1 MTAGTAQNPILQIDG
16 VGVTFADLKAL
27 QDVSFN
33 VAPGEKLA
41 LLGHNGA
48 GKSTLF
54 KCVLGFLKPA
64 AGRITVAGDAP
75 GSDHARRSV
84 SYLPEQVAFPRMLT
98 GIEIITYFAKLKS
111 VDPRE
116 ALPLLD
122 LVGLSQAGRRR
133 VGDYS
138 KGMRQRLGLAQALIG
153 KPDLLLLDEPTS
165 GLDPVSRREFY
176 EIIDRVAQEGAA
188 VLLSSHALTEVEGHV
203 DRIAILSKGRLV
215 ADGNIKA
222 LAEAAQLPITI
233 RIKARE
239 GQADALHDR
248 FGGTRINGRSV
259 ELSCEPGAKIDLV
272 SRLTERREEIDDI
285 DIALPSLD
293 DIYRSYS
300 NRAEKGDAA

>member
-1 MTAGTAQNPILQIDG
+1 MTASPLLTIQN
-16 VGVTFADLKAL
+16 VSVAFADLKAL
-27 QDVSFN
+27 SDVSFA

-64 AGRITVAGDAP
+64 QGRITVAGDAP

-84 SYLPEQVAFPRMLT
+84 SYLPEQVAFPRMLS
-98 GIEIITYFAKLKS
+98 GVEIMTYFARLKS
-111 VDPRE
+111 VDPRA

-122 LVGLSQAGRRR
+122 LVGLADAGRRR

-176 EIIDRVAQEGAA
+176 AVIDRVAQEGAA
-188 VLLSSHALTEVEGHV
+188 VLLSSHALSEVEGHV
-203 DRIAILSKGRLV
+203 HRIAILSKGRLV
-215 ADGNIKA
+215 ADGDIKA
-222 LAEAAQLPITI
+222 LAAAAGLPIII

-239 GQADALHDR
+239 GRADALSDR

-259 ELSCEPGAKIDLV
+259 ELSCAPAAKIDLV
-272 SRLTERREEIDDI
+272 SRLTERRDEIDDI
-285 DIALPSLD
+285 DIAHPSLD
-293 DIYRSYS
+293 DIYRFYS
-300 NRAEKGDAA
+300 NRAEKGGAA

>member
-1 MTAGTAQNPILQIDG
+1 MTASPLLTIQN
-16 VGVTFADLKAL
+16 VGVAFADLKAL
-27 QDVSFN
+27 CDVSFA

-64 AGRITVAGDAP
+64 QGRITVAGDAP

-84 SYLPEQVAFPRMLT
+84 SYLPEQVAFPRMLS
-98 GIEIITYFAKLKS
+98 GFEIMTYFARLKS
-111 VDPRE
+111 VDPKA

-122 LVGLSQAGRRR
+122 LVGLADAGRRR

-176 EIIDRVAQEGAA
+176 AVIDRVAQEGAA
-188 VLLSSHALTEVEGHV
+188 VLLSSHALSEVEGHV
-203 DRIAILSKGRLV
+203 DRIAILSRGRLV
-215 ADGNIKA
+215 ADGDIKA
-222 LAEAAQLPITI
+222 LAAAAGLPITI

-239 GQADALHDR
+239 GRADALSDR
-248 FGGTRINGRSV
+248 FGGTRINCRSV
-259 ELSCEPGAKIDLV
+259 ELSCAPAAKIDLV
-272 SRLTERREEIDDI
+272 SRLTERRDEIDDI

-293 DIYRSYS
+293 DIYRFYS
-300 NRAEKGDAA
+300 NRAEKGGAA

>member
-1 MTAGTAQNPILQIDG
+1 MTAQNPILTIDG

-27 QDVSFN
+27 QDVSIT
-33 VAPGEKLA
+33 VAPGEKVA

-54 KCVLGFLKPA
+54 KCVLGFLKPV

-111 VDPRE
+111 VDPKE

-153 KPDLLLLDEPTS
+153 KPDILLLDEPTS
-165 GLDPVSRREFY
+165 GLDPVSRRKFY

-215 ADGNIKA
+215 ADGDIKV
-222 LAEAAQLPITI
+222 LAEAAHLPITI

-239 GQADALHDR
+239 GLTDALHDR
-248 FGGTRINGRSV
+248 FGGTRTNGRSV
-259 ELSCEPGAKIDLV
+259 ELSCEPAAKVELV
-272 SRLTERREEIDDI
+272 GRLTERREEIDDI

-293 DIYRSYS
+293 DIYRFYS
-300 NRAEKGDAA
+300 NRTDKGDAA

>member
-1 MTAGTAQNPILQIDG
+1 MTAGPAQTPILKIDR

-27 QDVSFN
+27 QDVSVD

-98 GIEIITYFAKLKS
+98 GIEIITYFARLKS

-188 VLLSSHALTEVEGHV
+188 VLLSSHALSEVEGHV

-215 ADGNIKA
+215 ADGNIKV
-222 LAEAAQLPITI
+222 LAEAARLPITI

-239 GQADALHDR
+239 GQADALRDR
-248 FGGTRINGRSV
+248 FGGTRINGRSL
-259 ELSCEPGAKIDLV
+259 ELSCEPAGKIDLV

-293 DIYRSYS
+293 DIYRFYS

>member
-1 MTAGTAQNPILQIDG
+1 MTAQTPILKIES

-27 QDVSFN
+27 QDVSFD

-98 GIEIITYFAKLKS
+98 GIEVITYFAKLKS
-111 VDPRE
+111 VDPRQ

-153 KPDLLLLDEPTS
+153 KPGLLLLDEPTS
-165 GLDPVSRREFY
+165 GLDPISRREFY
-176 EIIDRVAQEGAA
+176 EIIDRVASEGAA
-188 VLLSSHALTEVEGHV
+188 VLLSSHALTEVEGHI

-215 ADGNIKA
+215 ADGQTKA
-222 LAEAAQLPITI
+222 LAEAARLPVTI

-239 GQADALHDR
+239 GQADALRDR

-259 ELSCEPGAKIDLV
+259 EFACEPAAKIEVV

-293 DIYRSYS
+293 DIYRFYS
-300 NRAEKGDAA
+300 NRAETGDAA

>member
-54 KCVLGFLKPA
+54 KCVLGFLKPV

-122 LVGLSQAGRRR
+122 LVGLSQVGRRR

-215 ADGNIKA
+215 ADGNIQA
-222 LAEAAQLPITI
+222 LADAARLPITI

-239 GQADALHDR
+239 GQADALRDR

-293 DIYRSYS
+293 DIYRFYS

>member
-1 MTAGTAQNPILQIDG
+1 MTAETSILKIDG

-64 AGRITVAGDAP
+64 AGRITVADDAP

-122 LVGLSQAGRRR
+122 LVGLAQAGRRR

-188 VLLSSHALTEVEGHV
+188 VLLSSHALSEVEGHV

-215 ADGNIKA
+215 ADGTIKA
-222 LAEAAQLPITI
+222 LAEAARLPITI

-239 GQADALHDR
+239 GQADALSDR

-259 ELSCEPGAKIDLV
+259 ELSCQPAGKIDLV

-293 DIYRSYS
+293 DIYRFYS

>member
-1 MTAGTAQNPILQIDG
+1 MTAETSILEIDG

-27 QDVSFN
+27 QDVSFD

-98 GIEIITYFAKLKS
+98 GIEIITYFARLKS

-176 EIIDRVAQEGAA
+176 EIIDRVAQGGAA

-203 DRIAILSKGRLV
+203 DRIAILSKGRMV
-215 ADGNIKA
+215 ADGTIKA
-222 LAEAAQLPITI
+222 LAEAARLPITI

-239 GQADALHDR
+239 GQADALSDR
-248 FGGTRINGRSV
+248 FGGKRINGRSV
-259 ELSCEPGAKIDLV
+259 ELSCEPAGKVDLV
-272 SRLTERREEIDDI
+272 GRLTERREEIDDI

-293 DIYRSYS
+293 DIYRFYS
-300 NRAEKGDAA
+300 NRAETGDAA